1 MSEIN
6 IPKVEVNGTG
16 IPLIRVD
23 NAGIEFIGARR
34 IGNTNIRPVGVRNI
48 ADNRIWLIEPP
59 NSVPITVPVTEI
71 IGTPIVNMPGCVQV
85 HKENAKNPKNR
96 NKMLVDDDPKGNTVL
111 CDAGAPYY
119 NPADYDYRGL
129 TWQTVYN
136 ESEEAPEGID
146 TGEPPTPEIPDA
158 PSVIPTTVPVTTVI
172 GSPVVN
178 MPGCVKVHKENAK
191 NPKNRNKMLVDD
203 DPKGNTVLCD
213 AGAPYYEPAD
223 YDYRGLSWQTVY
235 NESDETPEGIDTGDP
250 PTPDIPDA
258 PSPPET
264 PGETAGKVECP
275 PPNARRIGD
284 LNQAGT
290 EKVVGYELTPD
301 GKICETQWEAIGVAE
316 RYLPSV
322 PIVSTTAT
330 IALVATSSALLA
342 KPLADLLLKVV
353 KPAVKKLIAKVKE
366 KVLKKKPPVLSR
378 RERLL
383 KQREANA
390 AVKAARKLKGE

>member
-1 MSEIN
+1 M
-6 IPKVEVNGTG
+6 IPDIPVVGGESVPIIRVNGTG
-16 IPLIRVD
+16 VKLIQTIRSS
-23 NAGIEFIGARR
+23 
-34 IGNTNIRPVGVRNI
+34 NTTIRPIGVKGVNAI
-48 ADNRIWLIEPP
+48 ADARIFQAGVPTVIPP
-59 NSVPITVPVTEI
+59 TVPVTEI
-71 IGTPIVNMPGCVQV
+71 IGTPIVNMPGCVKV

-158 PSVIPTTVPVTTVI
+158 PS
-172 GSPVVN
+172 
-178 MPGCVKVHKENAK
+178 
-191 NPKNRNKMLVDD
+191 
-203 DPKGNTVLCD
+203 
-213 AGAPYYEPAD
+213 
-223 YDYRGLSWQTVY
+223 
-235 NESDETPEGIDTGDP
+235 
-250 PTPDIPDA
+250 
-258 PSPPET
+258 PPET

-301 GKICETQWEAIGVAE
+301 GKICETQWEAIGIAE

-322 PIVSTTAT
+322 PVVSTTAT

-353 KPAVKKLIAKVKE
+353 KPVVKKVVAKVKSIMGKKEPVLSVRERQSAQRDRNQAIQTLKKAVKK
-366 KVLKKKPPVLSR
+366 
-378 RERLL
+378 
-383 KQREANA
+383 
-390 AVKAARKLKGE
+390 